1 MDVKNLILAVALTVT
16 LPMKT
21 HGQQMGRDSLS
32 VSDSVLSVNN
42 RILSVSDGTPEN
54 YRFEWRQTILPA
66 SLIGVGAVALAP
78 GFIRNGSRSVTNSV
92 IDIRGKNN
100 RLEWDDYIQYLPVA
114 SSLMLGCTGVKAK
127 HSFRDRAFIV
137 ATSYATLAVLTNVP
151 KFCIDEKRPEF
162 AGHNSFPSGHTA
174 TVFMGAELVR
184 IEYGSWYGI
193 GAYTIATGV
202 GFMRM
207 YNGRHWLHDVVAG
220 AGVGILSARVGEWS
234 CQLWQKIFQ
243 KKGRKENNLVF
254 TPVASPVNG
263 GYYGFTMGCCF

>member
-1 MDVKNLILAVALTVT
+1 MDIKNLILAVTLTVT
-16 LPMKT
+16 LPMKMY
-21 HGQQMGRDSLS
+21 GQQTDCDS
-32 VSDSVLSVNN
+32 LSVNN
-42 RILSVSDGTPEN
+42 RNIEN
-54 YRFEWRQTILPA
+54 YQFEWRQTILPA

-78 GFIRNGSRSVTNSV
+78 SFIRNGSRNITNNV
-92 IDIRGKNN
+92 IDIRGNN
-100 RLEWDDYIQYLPVA
+100 KRLEFDDYIQYLPVA
-114 SSLMLGCTGVKAK
+114 SSLMLGCAGVKAK
-127 HSFRDRAFIV
+127 HSFRDRTFII

-193 GAYTIATGV
+193 GAYTIATGI

-220 AGVGILSARVGEWS
+220 AGIGILSARVGEWS
-234 CQLWQKIFQ
+234 CQLWQKSFKRRVR
-243 KKGRKENNLVF
+243 KKITLFLPR
-254 TPVASPVNG
+254 
-263 GYYGFTMGCCF
+263 